1 MHNKKKWLRW
11 ILLAFVVMT
20 LAGGGVFYYVMT
32 ATFADTSSEKAA
44 YTISAADMLAEFQQN
59 DSAANKKFSEKIVAV
74 SGLVSEVEGA
84 DTSAT
89 VKFVDTFTGSYLI
102 FDFQSGA
109 SRQAAALQPGA
120 NVTLKGSCSGSIY
133 SRLRNA
139 HMISFKRSVIIQQ
152 VTHSSF

>member
-11 ILLAFVVMT
+11 ILLAIVVMA
-20 LAGGGVFYYVMT
+20 LAGGAVFYYVMT
-32 ATFADTSSEKAA
+32 AQFADTSSEKPA
-44 YTISAADMLAEFQQN
+44 YSISAMDLLAEFQQN
-59 DSAANKKFSEKIVAV
+59 DSAANKKYTEQIIAV

-89 VKFVDTFTGSYLI
+89 VKFVDTLTGSYLI
-102 FDFQSGA
+102 FDFQPGA
-109 SRQAAALQPGA
+109 SRQAAAIQPGA

-139 HMISFKRSVIIQQ
+139 HMISFKRSVIIQ
-152 VTHSSF
+152 

>member
-11 ILLAFVVMT
+11 ILLATVVMA
-20 LAGGGVFYYVMT
+20 LAGGAVFYYVMT
-32 ATFADTSSEKAA
+32 AQFADTSSEKPA
-44 YTISAADMLAEFQQN
+44 YSISAMDMLAEFQQN
-59 DSAANKKFSEKIVAV
+59 DSAANKKYTEQIIAV

-89 VKFVDTFTGSYLI
+89 VKFVDTLTGSYLI

-139 HMISFKRSVIIQQ
+139 HMISFKRSVIIQ
-152 VTHSSF
+152 

>member
-11 ILLAFVVMT
+11 ILLAIVAIA

-32 ATFADTSSEKAA
+32 ARFADTTSEKPA
-44 YTISAADMLAEFQQN
+44 YTISAGDMLSEFQQN
-59 DSAANKKFSEKIVAV
+59 DSAANKKYTEQIVSV

-89 VKFVDTFTGSYLI
+89 VKFVDTLTGSYLI

-120 NVTLKGSCSGSIY
+120 NVTIKGSCSGSIY

-139 HMISFKRSVIIQQ
+139 HMISFKRAVI
-152 VTHSSF
+152 VK

>member
-1 MHNKKKWLRW
+1 
-11 ILLAFVVMT
+11 
-20 LAGGGVFYYVMT
+20 
-32 ATFADTSSEKAA
+32 TSSEKPA
-44 YTISAADMLAEFQQN
+44 YSISAMDLLDEIQQN
-59 DSAANKKFSEKIVAV
+59 DCAANKKYTEQIIAV

-89 VKFVDTFTGSYLI
+89 VQFVDTITGSYLI

-109 SRQAAALQPGA
+109 SRQAAAIQPGA

-139 HMISFKRSVIIQQ
+139 HMISFKRSVIIQ
-152 VTHSSF
+152 

>member
-1 MHNKKKWLRW
+1 MSQVNQNKKKWLRW
-11 ILLAFVVMT
+11 VLLTVIVMA
-20 LAGGGVFYYVMT
+20 LAGGAVFYYVMT
-32 ATFADTSSEKAA
+32 AQFADTASEKPA
-44 YTISAADMLAEFQQN
+44 YTLSAMDLLAEFQEN
-59 DSAANKKFSEKIVAV
+59 DSAANKKYTEQIVAV

-89 VKFVDTFTGSYLI
+89 VKFVDTLTGSYLI

-120 NVTLKGSCSGSIY
+120 SVTLKGSCSGSIY

-139 HMISFKRSVIIQQ
+139 HMISFKRSVI
-152 VTHSSF
+152 VE

>member
-11 ILLAFVVMT
+11 ILLAIVVMA
-20 LAGGGVFYYVMT
+20 LAGGAVFYYVMT
-32 ATFADTSSEKAA
+32 AQFADTTSEKPA
-44 YTISAADMLAEFQQN
+44 YSISAMDLLAEFQQN
-59 DSAANKKFSEKIVAV
+59 DSAANKKYSEKIVAV

-89 VKFVDTFTGSYLI
+89 VKFVDTLTGSYLI

-139 HMISFKRSVIIQQ
+139 HMISFKRSVIIP
-152 VTHSSF
+152 